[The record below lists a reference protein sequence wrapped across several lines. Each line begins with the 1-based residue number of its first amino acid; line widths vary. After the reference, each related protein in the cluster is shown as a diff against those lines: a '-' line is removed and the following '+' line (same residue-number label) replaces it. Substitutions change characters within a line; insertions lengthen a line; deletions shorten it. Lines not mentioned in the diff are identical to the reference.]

1 MNHIIILE
9 LNINKLKG
17 GSKTSNKISSYRYD
31 DIVNFLISGS
41 NLRYSYPNSDI
52 YCKINKNIININPD
66 IKYLLYGVFDNIVK
80 TTSNIKENVKHIDTS
95 QLNNNV
101 DDNNYI
107 YHNLKQQFG
116 PHISN
121 SFMFKEHDILI
132 HQENGLDL
140 DTKKIVYK
148 DKKNNPLV
156 NIICELYN
164 ILPKLIVNDYSSY
177 YHLNKNTQ
185 YRYFNLNSMFDDV
198 KPYDYIFPIKK
209 LSKCNPSNSYYKNII
224 SKYSKQKYTQ
234 SLDIYDNIDISTRE
248 FIITQYIKCMPN
260 TFILT
265 LWMPVDINK
274 FIKILKKNG
283 NVYYR
288 KTISLTHKALKN
300 LMFWTYDEFTYGS
313 RLKYINKKLKE
324 MKIKDNNN
332 NNVTIILF
340 DNIHNKN
347 ISGRNS
353 KFKQYL
359 YKEFNTHF
367 KNKTPNDTLLH
378 INDYFYQ
385 TVEMTE
391 LLFNRNSIDIL
402 HKQDCDKLV
411 DNKMVIS
418 NVKLQT
424 YRHILYKNFSLLEQ
438 DRILCTNLNKYTKT
452 KNPFTN
458 IDITTNDNKVDSFD
472 DKINELFNGKNIYFI
487 KHSKSNINMVN
498 PSKYYYMNGVKFIK
512 K

>member
-1 MNHIIILE
+1 MNRLIVIE
-9 LNINKLKG
+9 LNINNLKG
-17 GSKTSNKISSYRYD
+17 GTRDITYKYRYD
-31 DIVNFLISGS
+31 DIVKFLISGY
-41 NLRYSYPNSDI
+41 NLRYTYPNSDI
-52 YCKINKNIININPD
+52 YCKINKNILNINPVIKELLYNVYDNVVKSEKMITQDGYDD
-66 IKYLLYGVFDNIVK
+66 IKYIDISEIDN
-80 TTSNIKENVKHIDTS
+80 NI
-95 QLNNNV
+95 

-107 YHNLKQQFG
+107 YYNLKKQLG
-116 PHISN
+116 PNITN
-121 SFMFKEHDILI
+121 TFMFREHDILI
-132 HQENGLDL
+132 KQENGIDL
-140 DTKKIVYK
+140 DNKKIVYK
-148 DKKNNPLV
+148 DKNNNPLIK
-156 NIICELYN
+156 IISELYN
-164 ILPKLIVNDYSSY
+164 VLPKLIVSDYSSY

-185 YRYFNLNSMFDDV
+185 YRHFDLKSMFDDI
-198 KPYDYIFPIKK
+198 KPYDYISPIKK
-209 LSKCNPSNSYYKNII
+209 LSKCYPSNSYYKNIV
-224 SKYSKQKYTQ
+224 SRYGTQKYTQ

-265 LWMPVDINK
+265 LWMPIDINK
-274 FIKILKKNG
+274 FIKILEKNG
-283 NVYYR
+283 NIYYR

-313 RLKYINKKLKE
+313 RLKHINKKLKA
-324 MKIKDNNN
+324 MKIKDTHKIT
-332 NNVTIILF
+332 VIIF
-340 DNIHNKN
+340 DNIHNKD

-359 YKEFNTHF
+359 YREFNIHL
-367 KNKTPNDTLLH
+367 KNKTSNDTLLH

-391 LLFNRNSIDIL
+391 LLFNSNSIDIL
-402 HKQDCDKLV
+402 HKQDCNKLV
-411 DNKMVIS
+411 DSKMVIS
-418 NVKLQT
+418 NVKFQT

-452 KNPFTN
+452 KHPFTN